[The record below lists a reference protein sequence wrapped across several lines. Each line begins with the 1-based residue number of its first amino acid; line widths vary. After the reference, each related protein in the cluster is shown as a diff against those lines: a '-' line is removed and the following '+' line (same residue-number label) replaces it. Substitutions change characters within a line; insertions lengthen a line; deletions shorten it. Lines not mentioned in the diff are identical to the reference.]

1 MLFVRVPVS
10 RQLLSTCRKQFTKTS
25 SHRLSSQLRSNSLL
39 RTFSISSQQLSNE
52 SKDGSRATFE
62 PKNFSNDDKG
72 DLTFEFKMDPIPRP
86 NETTEA
92 KRARLLY
99 QSRKRGILESDL
111 ILSKFASLYLKD
123 MTLEELVEYDK
134 LLDEN
139 DWDIYYWVT
148 KNEDVKPCPE
158 EWKKSKIMIKLQ
170 EMVKNHGRECIRM
183 PDLY

>member
-1 MLFVRVPVS
+1 MFIS
-10 RQLLSTCRKQFTKTS
+10 RFSASQKLCSYTLK
-25 SHRLSSQLRSNSLL
+25 RLSATTSASV
-39 RTFSISSQQLSNE
+39 FGSQQRNFAVYTQRLDKEVDKS
-52 SKDGSRATFE
+52 SGATFE
-62 PKNFSNDDKG
+62 PKNFSNNEKG

-86 NETTEA
+86 NEPIET

-123 MTLEELVEYDK
+123 MTLEELVEYDR

-158 EWKKSKIMIKLQ
+158 EWKKSKTMLKLQ